1 MKHILLLI
9 AVAFAAHAFEL
20 DFTKNVYKTAW
31 WSANKQLDRC
41 SLTVQKDKRTGVQ
54 ALCAQWDGSVT
65 NYMHAMLIDG
75 KDMPVFKRA
84 KFTAVVSV
92 NMPLAV
98 NAVQLRLQDKNLETF
113 YWKKNI
119 KFDKP
124 GSYVLEYVVDT
135 ERLAATSISS
145 FTKDAN
151 KTIDFPLSTFA
162 LSFNFPQDG
171 TPGEAFI
178 HSIVVTELA
187 NNDKPAE
194 SFPRL
199 PLAKPWV
206 MPFDLPQRI
215 PYNDTLEKAANPLTG
230 ETSLKMTHASGKG
243 KVFGV
248 DFTRFTSPRGILG
261 PKIGHYDA
269 ADCVVNITTMQPLPQ
284 IKTLKLEWFESHGG
298 LKRLSFPVQLDKAGH
313 HAIKCELPPVTTPD
327 IPYGHAPKEQQ
338 IGQLWVLMNVRFEA
352 DTADFDGDVY
362 FNSIDLNV
370 ARSPLENIVFQL
382 DTGKVAAVVEDASQ
396 GVKATL
402 TNISSQPVS
411 CRVVGTLKDTDGEPQ
426 PWTMDEK
433 IDFRPGETKSVG
445 PVAVPEK
452 YGVYYVDLTLSTDGC
467 PDLVRERT
475 FAHMKLTG
483 EKTDEKFVQG
493 FKFGSVC
500 HVNPMLCAP
509 QEIEKAAVAMS
520 QIGLRIL
527 RVDFGWIDNPLHIQ
541 WLDNVVDIFSS
552 HGMNFDFILG
562 YIMDKN
568 GILMDT
574 SMKCYGNLF
583 KRFKGRV
590 QYWEMLNEPDLP
602 WGRKNP
608 PQSTDYAKLA
618 KATGELLRQI
628 DPKAQFMSAGFCQLM
643 GRGRPELPDFHQAAM
658 KECWQVFDVHCFHGH
673 GHFQSYADRIIDGNL
688 LPKRKE
694 LGITIPWYANET
706 AITSAVCTE
715 IEQAETLYK
724 KLLFSWGRGAIGYT
738 WYNLREKGEL
748 RPNGEFQYGMLTHDF
763 YPKPVYAAYNALTGI
778 YQDKE
783 YFATLDLPKGQW
795 GFAFKSDSEI
805 AVCLWN
811 QTLTDTV
818 VLKSD
823 ATAAETI
830 DIFGNR
836 KPLELSN
843 GIVAVPNLSEPV
855 NVILKNATTVRKLP
869 SPAVFKMPD
878 ILLPE
883 QDADIVISLNNP
895 FATEQKATA
904 KLRFPENVEVS
915 RHEFTGIVPAN
926 GHLDFT
932 AKIRLKNSTV
942 GMGGTEWLFAETSIG
957 SLPSMCQLRKIP
969 VPTMV
974 APSLDGKPLMV
985 MNDNKTLTDLLH
997 GDPAHEHHLWKG
1009 AKDLSASF
1017 WLDVKDGALVV
1028 QVVVEDDVHL
1038 LSADD
1043 VAANRVWQGDSVQM
1057 FITPM
1062 ESEKHFQ
1069 LEYARQSD
1077 SSPYS
1082 FLRTS
1087 PNGFKPDAS
1096 KLQLETMRKGTQTT
1110 YLINVPTD
1118 ALGVSNDFFTK
1129 PFRFNIMVNDN
1140 DDNIRESWM
1149 AMAPGIG
1156 NGVNIQQHPVILFGK
1171 KK

>member
-1 MKHILLLI
+1 MKKLLLLI
-9 AVAFAAHAFEL
+9 AVAFAAHALEL
-20 DFTKNVYKTAW
+20 DFTKNTYKTWW
-31 WSANKQLDRC
+31 WSANRQLNRC
-41 SLTVQKDKRTGVQ
+41 SFSVQKDKQTGTQ
-54 ALCAQWDGSVT
+54 ALCAQWDGSIT
-65 NYMHAMLIDG
+65 NYMHAMIVDETA
-75 KDMPVFKRA
+75 MPVFKRA

-92 NMPLAV
+92 KMPLTV

-113 YWKKNI
+113 YWRKPY

-124 GSYVLEYVVDT
+124 GTYTLEYIVDT
-135 ERLAATSISS
+135 EKIDATSITS
-145 FTKDAN
+145 FSKDNN
-151 KTIDFPLSTFA
+151 KSFDFPLSSMA

-171 TPGEAFI
+171 TPGEVFI
-178 HSIVVTELA
+178 HSITVTELLPE
-187 NNDKPAE
+187 DMQK
-194 SFPRL
+194 SQFPRL

-206 MPFDLPQRI
+206 MPLELPQRI
-215 PYNDTLEKAANPLTG
+215 PCNDTLETAANPVTG
-230 ETSLKMTHASGKG
+230 KPSLKMTHAISASKT
-243 KVFGV
+243 FGV
-248 DFTRFTSPRGILG
+248 DFTKFTSPRGILG

-269 ADCVVNITTMQPLPQ
+269 ADITVNLTTTQPLPQ
-284 IKTLKLEWFESHGG
+284 IKTLRMEWFESHGG
-298 LKRLSFPVQLDKAGH
+298 MKRLAFPIQLDKAGQ
-313 HAIKCELPPVTTPD
+313 HAIKCELPAVTTPD

-338 IGQLWVLMNVRFEA
+338 IGQLWVLINVRLEA
-352 DTADFDGDVY
+352 DTTDFSGDVY
-362 FNSIDLNV
+362 FDSIDLNV
-370 ARSPLENIVFQL
+370 SRSPLENIVFEL

-411 CRVVGTLKDTDGEPQ
+411 CRVVGSLKDCDGELQ
-426 PWTMDEK
+426 AWKTDVK
-433 IDFRPGETKSVG
+433 IDFQPGETKEIG
-445 PVAVPEK
+445 PITVPEK
-452 YGVYYVDLTLSTDGC
+452 YGVYYADLTLSAEGC

-483 EKTDEKFVQG
+483 EKTDEKFVKG
-493 FKFGSVC
+493 FKFGCVG

-527 RVDFGWIDNPLHIQ
+527 RVDFGWNDNPLHIQ
-541 WLDNVVDIFSS
+541 WLDNVVDTFSR

-608 PQSTDYAKLA
+608 PQYSDYAKLA
-618 KATGELLRQI
+618 KATGQLLRQI
-628 DPKAQFMSAGFCQLM
+628 DPNAQFMSAGFCQLI
-643 GRGRPELPDFHQAAM
+643 GRGRPELPDFHQGAM
-658 KECWQVFDVHCFHGH
+658 KECKDLFDVHCFHGH
-673 GHFQSYADRIIDGNL
+673 GHFQNYADNIIDGNL

-694 LGITIPWYANET
+694 LGITMPWYANET
-706 AITSAVCTE
+706 ALTSAACTE
-715 IEQAETLYK
+715 KEQAEALFK

-748 RPNGEFQYGMLTHDF
+748 RPNGEFQYGMVTHDF

-778 YQDKE
+778 YNDKE
-783 YFATLDLPKGQW
+783 YFSTLDLPKGQW
-795 GFAFKSDSEI
+795 GFAFKSASEI

-811 QTLTDTV
+811 QSLADTV

-823 ATAAETI
+823 ATSAETI

-843 GIVAVPNLSEPV
+843 GVVAVPNVSEPL
-855 NVILKNATTVRKLP
+855 NIILKNATKVVTLP
-869 SPAVFKMPD
+869 SPVTFNMPE
-878 ILLPE
+878 LLMPE
-883 QDADIVISLNNP
+883 EDADIVISMNNP
-895 FATEQKATA
+895 FDLPKEASATI
-904 KLRFPENVEVS
+904 RFPEGLDVTP
-915 RHEFTGIVPAN
+915 HEFNGTLPAN

-932 AKIRLKNSTV
+932 AKIRLKQDGKTQLAS
-942 GMGGTEWLFAETSIG
+942 GWLFAKSSIDGMPATSQLKH
-957 SLPSMCQLRKIP
+957 LPM
-969 VPTMV
+969 PTMIT
-974 APSLDGKPLMV
+974 PSLDGKPFMV
-985 MNDNKTLTDLLH
+985 MNDRKTLTELLQ

-1028 QVVVEDDVHL
+1028 KLVAEDDAHKQLPEDAV
-1038 LSADD
+1038 
-1043 VAANRVWQGDSVQM
+1043 ANRVWDGDSVQV

-1062 ESEKHFQ
+1062 DSEKHFQ

-1077 SSPYS
+1077 GSPYS
-1082 FLRTS
+1082 FLRFS
-1087 PNGFKPDAS
+1087 PDGYKTDV
-1096 KLQLETMRKGTQTT
+1096 KKIHLETTREGTQTSYVMT
-1110 YLINVPTD
+1110 IPTES
-1118 ALGVSNDFFTK
+1118 LGVSNDFFTK

-1140 DDNIRESWM
+1140 DDGVRESWM

-1156 NGVNIQQHPVILFGK
+1156 NGVFVPQHPVILFGK